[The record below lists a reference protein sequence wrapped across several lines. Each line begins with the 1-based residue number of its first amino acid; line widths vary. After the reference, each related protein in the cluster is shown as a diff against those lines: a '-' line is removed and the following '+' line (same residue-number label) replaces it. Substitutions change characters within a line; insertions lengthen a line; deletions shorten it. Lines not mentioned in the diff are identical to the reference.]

1 MILFTYGTR
10 PEYLKVKPL
19 IDAFKKEGLPYKVMC
34 TGQHKDIIP
43 NDENVLN
50 LKIGSKGKLSTN
62 RLDDVIATTLWSSGD
77 MFGRY
82 EMFASL
88 DEEPDIT
95 HVLVQGDTTS
105 VLALALSAFH
115 HRKKIIHLEAGLR
128 TYDFE
133 NPFPEEANRQ
143 LVSRIAN
150 IHLAPTDLARK
161 NLIAEN
167 IPEEMIYVVGN
178 TALDNLTEYLDKCEY
193 NNKVLITLHR
203 RENHDIM
210 DQWFYEIEKIAT
222 KYSNI
227 EFILPLHPNP
237 NVQKHKNILKNV
249 KLVEPLSHSELLNV
263 LVKCRLVITDSG
275 GIQEECS
282 FLKKKCLVCREET
295 ERPESLGL
303 TSYLVKRPSNLSNNV
318 FKKHIEDYIP
328 VEHKCPYGDG
338 NSSDIITTL
347 LKSII

>member
-10 PEYLKVKPL
+10 PEYLKVKPV
-19 IDAFKKEGLPYKVMC
+19 IDAFKNSNIPYKVLC
-34 TGQHKDIIP
+34 TGQHEHLIP
-43 NDENVLN
+43 NDHEVLN
-50 LKIGSKGKLSTN
+50 LKIGKHGQLSNN
-62 RLDDVIATTLWSSGD
+62 RLDDVIATTLWESDSV
-77 MFGRY
+77 
-82 EMFASL
+82 L
-88 DEEPDIT
+88 CDEEIT

-115 HRKKIIHLEAGLR
+115 HKKKIIHLEAGLR
-128 TYDFE
+128 TDDLQ
-133 NPFPEEANRQ
+133 NPFPEETNRQ

-167 IPEEMIYVVGN
+167 IPEEKIYVVGN